1 MQSLSF
7 LGSLLSC
14 LTCLRRIS
22 GSPAQDCVTRKI
34 PVSENLAVTKFLVDE
49 AEPGEWILQGLPTD
63 ELSLQN
69 GILVTRATR
78 WPVLVDPQGQGLLWL
93 KTKEAA
99 NQLRV
104 TSLNDKQFR
113 NHLEDCLVYG
123 KPLLIENIEEE
134 LDPVS
139 RA

>member
-1 MQSLSF
+1 
-7 LGSLLSC
+7 
-14 LTCLRRIS
+14 
-22 GSPAQDCVTRKI
+22 VT
-34 PVSENLAVTKFLVDE
+34 ENLAVSKFLVDE
-49 AEPGEWILQGLPTD
+49 AEPGEWIVQGLPTD

-78 WPVLVDPQGQGLLWL
+78 WPVLVDPQGQGLVWL
-93 KTKEAA
+93 KAKEAA

-134 LDPVS
+134 LDPVRKHS
-139 RA
+139 YAPGLVQIQFRRPQIVVSV